1 MSYNLKVLIMG
12 GQGRKRR
19 STFSN
24 IASLETHGVH
34 VKDESL
40 PVSDTIPE
48 NTEISKKDGDSS
60 ETQKSTGHDESPG
73 ESSDSVKPRPVYYQ
87 ITSNRMQLIDDTD
100 DASLYQTNSREHGS
114 ASSVESQGELLDHRQ
129 GSAPRIA
136 SKRTQHRVRGEPYS
150 SSNRHRH
157 TFEDSSSPNVSSFS
171 GRSPMQ
177 KKFAQNIVNRWVRRR
192 SSISR
197 EPLIGSNM
205 ADYDAISD
213 QEYAID
219 MNDDD
224 GDDNIGSDEE
234 RRFVD
239 IMSDE
244 EPLDSEP
251 SSRRNSDA
259 SSLRD
264 VCFPLDSSQEDDSLA
279 GDIKIWPDLN
289 LLNEFA
295 EEEIKE
301 IEEIERS
308 LESEESQQNSGGR
321 SKADTPFVGPTYTT
335 VNEAEVA
342 DGRLRPRRMVPWAS
356 YQKSRRRSKK
366 PELYIPGMDEK
377 AASQMRFAYF
387 REDMDATIH
396 SPNISGLISQP
407 GTTFTKLFPPRV
419 SIKNSEL
426 PPPTFPGAAV
436 PQRNALFSQQPEALA
451 SSTTGT
457 STPVNIEKLGTS
469 SPRKRT
475 PSLGNSSQSPG
486 LGPTADR
493 ATAYD
498 PNQVDP
504 VPFWLDVCNPTED
517 EMRVISKAFG
527 IHPLTIEDIF
537 TGENREKVE
546 LFKNYY
552 FVCFRC
558 VDVYASRK
566 RHRDQES
573 NDNKD
578 GKDDQA
584 KGRKD
589 GFSLSGSKSSSNN
602 LVRRKRRESSDNH
615 STRRL
620 RKYRSNNNDLR
631 SMNMYIIVFH
641 EGVITF
647 HFSPS
652 PNPMNVRRRTRLL
665 QDYMTVSSDWLSYAL
680 IDDIVDGF
688 QPLMEAIEQE
698 VNDIEE
704 EILRLHSGLSDS
716 DEDDSDDDES
726 DDDSSSSTATSSSK
740 TTANEAWRKKGDM
753 LRRIGECRKR
763 VMGMLRL
770 LSNKPD
776 VIRGFSKRCNERWE
790 VAPRNEIGLYLGDI
804 QDHVVTMVQS
814 LNHYEKLL
822 ARSHSNYLAQINI
835 DMTKVNNDLNDV
847 LSKITVLGTMVL
859 PLNIVTGLWG
869 MNVQVPGQFQESLV
883 WFWAI
888 VGSMGIF
895 ALLCFY
901 WTRRFL

>member
-1 MSYNLKVLIMG
+1 MA

-34 VKDESL
+34 VKDQTLPESETK
-40 PVSDTIPE
+40 PESKTIPE
-48 NTEISKKDGDSS
+48 TPESSKENGASS
-60 ETQKSTGHDESPG
+60 ETQKSNGHSEISG
-73 ESSDSVKPRPVYYQ
+73 ESSDSAKPRPVYYQ
-87 ITSNRMQLIDDTD
+87 ITSNNMQLIDDTD
-100 DASLYQTNSREHGS
+100 DASLYQTTSRRHGS

-129 GSAPRIA
+129 GSAPRIVR
-136 SKRTQHRVRGEPYS
+136 KRAQQHHVRGEPYS
-150 SSNRHRH
+150 SFSKHRH
-157 TFEDSSSPNVSSFS
+157 TFDDTSSPNVSGFS

-177 KKFAQNIVNRWVRRR
+177 KKFAQNLVNRWVRRR

-197 EPLIGSNM
+197 EPLIGSNV

-219 MNDDD
+219 MNDD
-224 GDDNIGSDEE
+224 GDDDIRSDEE

-239 IMSDE
+239 ILSDE

-264 VCFPLDSSQEDDSLA
+264 VCFPLDSSHEDDSLA
-279 GDIKIWPDLN
+279 GDVKIWPDLN

-308 LESEESQQNSGGR
+308 LESEDSQQQNGGR
-321 SKADTPFVGPTYTT
+321 SKSDTPFVGPTYTT

-356 YQKSRRRSKK
+356 YQKSRRRNKK
-366 PELYIPGMDEK
+366 PDVYIPGMDEK

-407 GTTFTKLFPPRV
+407 GTTFAKLFPPRV
-419 SIKNSEL
+419 SSKNPDL

-436 PQRNALFSQQPEALA
+436 PQRNALFNQVPEGLL

-457 STPVNIEKLGTS
+457 NTPVNVEKHGTS

-475 PSLGNSSQSPG
+475 PSVGNLSQSPA

-498 PNQVDP
+498 SSQIDP

-558 VDVYASRK
+558 VDVHASRK
-566 RHRDQES
+566 RHRDKE
-573 NDNKD
+573 NLDGKD
-578 GKDDQA
+578 GKDDQN
-584 KGRKD
+584 KNRKD
-589 GFSLSGSKSSSNN
+589 GFSLSGSKSSTNN

-620 RKYRSNNNDLR
+620 RKYRSGNNNDLR

-716 DEDDSDDDES
+716 DDDDSDDDDS

-763 VMGMLRL
+763 VMSMLRL

-901 WTRRFL
+901 WTRKFL